1 MAGVYGIEETG
12 DIQRLMEFMP
22 AISCQE
28 DFAWLEPSLE
38 SVYLCVRC
46 TLRVGAGTIWMSDG
60 DEAEGRRVSVSVS
73 VFVRIPGSP
82 TG

>member
-28 DFAWLEPSLE
+28 DFAWLE
-38 SVYLCVRC
+38 
-46 TLRVGAGTIWMSDG
+46 RVW
-60 DEAEGRRVSVSVS
+60 RVS
-73 VFVRIPGSP
+73 ICA
-82 TG
+82 